1 MKYVITVEG
10 KTYEIELDRGGRV
23 WINNEP
29 YDVDLTSVDGLP
41 EYSLLLDHRSYE
53 THVESGTDSD
63 DEETVMVVAGRPY
76 RTQVKTGRR
85 KAKKAKGE
93 SGQAGSG
100 KVKAPLPGL
109 VVSLPVK
116 EGQLVEEGDVVAVLE
131 SMKMNLELRAPRG
144 GLVEAVHGVQ
154 GAEVKQGDVLV
165 VLGAGEEAG
174 KGDSGAGKG
183 TRRKSRK
190 KTDAE

>member
-10 KTYEIELDRGGRV
+10 RTYEIELDRGGRV

-53 THVESGTDSD
+53 THVEESKAEAED
-63 DEETVMVVAGRPY
+63 DESVMVVAGRPY

-85 KAKKAKGE
+85 KAKKGKGE
-93 SGQAGSG
+93 SGQTGSG

-109 VVSLPVK
+109 IVSLPVE
-116 EGQLVEEGDVVAVLE
+116 EGQRVAEGDVVAVLE

-144 GLVEAVHGVQ
+144 GLIEGVHGVQ

-165 VLGAGEEAG
+165 TMGPAEDTGG
-174 KGDSGAGKG
+174 KA
-183 TRRKSRK
+183 K
-190 KTDAE
+190 KTEDEQDAD